1 MRNIVLIGF
10 MGAGKTTIGQKL
22 SKLLKRPVYDADDVV
37 VQLSGRTI
45 KDMFKESEDVFRDA
59 ETKTIE
65 YLSQKEG
72 IIISCGGGVI
82 KRPENI
88 AYLQQTG
95 KIFFLNRD
103 LDEIARS
110 VDKSNRPMLQ
120 SDDDP
125 VHRLYKERL
134 PLYMKYADF
143 IVPVNDNFNVTAK
156 YIAELVGKL
165 GY

>member
-37 VQLSGRTI
+37 VELSGRTI

-59 ETKTIE
+59 EAKTIE
-65 YLSQKEG
+65 YLSQKQG

-88 AYLQQTG
+88 AHLQQTG
-95 KIFFLNRD
+95 KIFFLNRP
-103 LDEIARS
+103 LHEIAKS
-110 VDKSNRPMLQ
+110 VDKTNRPMLQ
-120 SDDDP
+120 TDDDP
-125 VHRLYKERL
+125 VHRLYKERF
-134 PLYMKYADF
+134 PIYMKYADYV
-143 IVPVNDNFNVTAK
+143 IPVDDNFDVTAR
-156 YIAELVGKL
+156 YIAELVKKQGF
-165 GY
+165 

>member
-45 KDMFKESEDVFRDA
+45 KEMFKESEDVFRA
-59 ETKTIE
+59 EETKTIE
-65 YLSQKEG
+65 YLSKKEG

-82 KRPENI
+82 KKPENI

-95 KIFFLNRD
+95 KIFFLNRP
-103 LDEIARS
+103 LEEIAKS

-120 SDDDP
+120 TDDDP
-125 VHRLYKERL
+125 VHRLYKERF
-134 PLYMKYADF
+134 PLYMKYADYV
-143 IVPVNDNFNVTAK
+143 IPVDDNFNVTAK
-156 YIAELVGKL
+156 YIAELVKKQGL
-165 GY
+165 